1 MPTAALSKEWE
12 PETIFDVLASD
23 HAREIL
29 ALTSVRPMSA
39 QDLADHC
46 ETSLPTIYR
55 RVNALLEYDLL
66 QEDTQID
73 EEGNHYKTFATNLE
87 RIVFEINDGGVDI
100 DIQLR
105 KDLVDQF
112 DEFWRDL
119 EDADRNV
126 DTDHS
131 A

>member
-1 MPTAALSKEWE
+1 
-12 PETIFDVLASD
+12 
-23 HAREIL
+23 
-29 ALTSVRPMSA
+29 MSA
-39 QDLADHC
+39 QDLADAC
-46 ETSLPTIYR
+46 DTSLPTIYR

-66 QEDTQID
+66 QEETQID
-73 EEGNHYKTFATNLE
+73 EDGNHYKTFETNLE

-100 DIQLR
+100 DIELR

-119 EDADRNV
+119 EDADSNV
-126 DTDHS
+126 DTDRS